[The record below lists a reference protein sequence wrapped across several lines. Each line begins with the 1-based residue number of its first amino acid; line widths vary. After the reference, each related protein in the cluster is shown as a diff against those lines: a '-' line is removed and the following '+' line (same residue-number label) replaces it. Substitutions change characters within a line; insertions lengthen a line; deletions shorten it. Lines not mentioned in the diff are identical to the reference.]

1 MAIQVFPEFVC
12 YNRIFLLK
20 QRTLNE
26 LMIGLSSGHHGRH
39 QNIPASKMNFF
50 SSKEFY
56 YCPFY
61 LETAFL

>member
-1 MAIQVFPEFVC
+1 MAIQVFPEFVS
-12 YNRIFLLK
+12 YNPTFLLK
-20 QRTLNE
+20 QWTLDE

-50 SSKEFY
+50 SSKDF
-56 YCPFY
+56 FLLY